1 MSRLS
6 QFIWII
12 LSSQM
17 MAACAVYPVSINSD
31 PTAAM
36 VFLNGEK
43 LGRAPVKINLDRT
56 KIQEAGTIHVPVKVV
71 WVSGASFEGH
81 LRLKSSL
88 SQATFNV
95 ARPDVGG
102 RYDDELFALKY
113 QELQAQKAAVAA
125 ANSRRM
131 MEAGLALMGGGAY
144 SNSGSRD
151 TSMPVGASRLPQ
163 GAYTL
168 PTVPKPSAGYNVRT
182 YQAVPQGAYT
192 LPDAIPDNPPK
203 LGLFNVPSITDDDSI
218 GLHFCLKDR
227 EGVSGNF
234 KNCVYSCSGS
244 ERVET
249 IKRTELCPISFRR

>member
-12 LSSQM
+12 LSTHL
-17 MAACAVYPVSINSD
+17 MAACAGFPVSINSD
-31 PTAAM
+31 PPAAM

-43 LGRAPVKINLDRT
+43 LGRAPVKTNLDRT
-56 KIQEAGTIHVPVKVV
+56 KIQEAGTILVPVKVV
-71 WVSGASFEGH
+71 WASGARFEGH

-151 TSMPVGASRLPQ
+151 TSIPVGASRLPQ

-168 PTVPKPSAGYNVRT
+168 PTLPQPSAGYNAGT

-192 LPDAIPDNPPK
+192 LPGEFCAGFTEGYKSIKGDMVI
-203 LGLFNVPSITDDDSI
+203 VPICPMAPITPI
-218 GLHFCLKDR
+218 GSTDFR
-227 EGVSGNF
+227 EGVKAG
-234 KNCVYSCSGS
+234 
-244 ERVET
+244 
-249 IKRTELCPISFRR
+249 IKAASRG